1 MIAPSYRTLRP
12 LLALTLAFPAAC
24 AAAMPAWAQE
34 KKRNGVDNSRCGSY
48 RALAQHLYA
57 DFRERR
63 LGSGRANGQG
73 EDRLQSLFWI
83 N

>member
-34 KKRNGVDNSRCGSY
+34 KRSGVDNSRCGSY

-63 LGSGRANGQG
+63 PGSGRANGQG